1 MTTELVSE
9 TVFVWCVTILTGG
22 VAGAWFVY
30 DIINLIRVRHADS
43 RDPLIRDRR
52 FGYAMGIVIGLG
64 GVLGCLRF
72 HDVM

>member
-1 MTTELVSE
+1 MTTELVSQIA
-9 TVFVWCVTILTGG
+9 FVWFVTILTGG

-30 DIINLIRVRHADS
+30 DIINMIRTRGADG

-52 FGYAMGIVIGLG
+52 FGYAMGIVIGFG

-72 HDVM
+72 HDVV